1 MSALI
6 GMLGSIWPAVVGAL
20 GVLAG
25 LIFGYVNKKAADA
38 KVAQAGQKVAEANA
52 ATEQAK
58 TQTATVRDAEAQAN
72 AAAALAGAQSIK
84 ERANVENDVASLP
97 AGSAAE
103 QLRDDWTT
111 GASGAGAARSS
122 GKDQDR

>member
-6 GMLGSIWPAVVGAL
+6 GMLASIWPALVGAI

-38 KVAQAGQKVAEANA
+38 RVAQAGQKVAEANA

-58 TQTATVRDAEAQAN
+58 AQTATVRDAEAQAN
-72 AAAALAGAQSIK
+72 AAAAQAGAQSIK

-97 AGSAAE
+97 AGSAAV
-103 QLRDDWTT
+103 QLRNEWST
-111 GASGAGAARSS
+111 GAGGADPARSTGENS
-122 GKDQDR
+122 DR